1 MTRARQWAKRAGIA
15 AAGLLAACVLT
26 TGAIYVGVQYDGNV
40 HVVQQGLVLRS
51 AQPTGARLDA
61 IAHRY
66 AIRSV
71 LNLRGDNAG
80 KPWYEEEM
88 RASRAD
94 GLVHVDYALS
104 AEHDVTPTQ
113 MDELLR
119 IVAAAPKPLLIHC
132 NAGADRTGLVSAL
145 YQVSRGVPAAQA
157 ATQLSLRYGHFP
169 WLWSRTGAMDRS
181 FAVFLERRAASAP

>member
-1 MTRARQWAKRAGIA
+1 MTRAGRWGKRSGIVVA
-15 AAGLLAACVLT
+15 ALMAACVLT
-26 TGAIYVGVQYDGNV
+26 AGTIYIGVQYDGNV
-40 HVVQQGLVLRS
+40 HVVEPGMVLRS
-51 AQPTGARLDA
+51 AQFTGARLDA

-94 GLVHVDYALS
+94 GLVDYALS
-104 AEHDVTPTQ
+104 AEHDVTQAQ

-119 IVAAAPKPLLIHC
+119 IVGAAPKPLLIHC

-145 YQVSRGVPAAQA
+145 YQVSHGVPAAQA

-169 WLWSRTGAMDRS
+169 WLWSKTGAMDRS
-181 FAVFLERRAASAP
+181 FAVFLEHRAASAP